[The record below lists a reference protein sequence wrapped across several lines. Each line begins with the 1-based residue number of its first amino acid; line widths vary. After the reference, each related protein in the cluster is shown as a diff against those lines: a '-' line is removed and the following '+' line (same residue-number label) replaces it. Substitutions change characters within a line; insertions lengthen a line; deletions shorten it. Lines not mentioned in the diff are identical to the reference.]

1 MNRTP
6 QSEPVEQSSPGYGR
20 SMTYEPVATYLANGL
35 ADARVR
41 AAMSLPVQTRTNP
54 PPNVC
59 RRQVLRTNP
68 KGSKTECVFAD
79 GTAILVSNFLAY
91 FIRAG
96 DELLFPVELEVADT
110 GTQIYIRNTNPEER
124 RRDVFQAEI
133 SYVTQPRKD
142 KRDNLFVAAEVCGP
156 RLGIPAIHLRC
167 ETLRDYFDVG
177 DRRRAWD
184 CQPSF
189 YELLRVNPSVS
200 PAELRLAFKLR
211 SLELCTAHAPTDDLR
226 ALERAFNTL
235 AQPELRACYDALR
248 NDPASP
254 VLFPWGGFGSLLVAG
269 DLSRDGKTF
278 YASRILSFRPE
289 QNFKQFQA
297 PLRKITFYKDHAIYR
312 DSRHHIAVLFD
323 QTSLPLF
330 WDSSWNQWKHLLGAK
345 VGVKAPF
352 IQNGKYQH
360 RAGAWHLVKWETA
373 LSSRLEVA
381 LPSNIAEQVAEARRL
396 HHRFGEFAEALDQI
410 RASLESVPIE
420 RGDLQKLCSHLGMP
434 GDFDVAL
441 ITWKPDYDAFFYKQL
456 CRRARCLYLFRS
468 EYIFDL
474 ERAVVVETPQLGH
487 ATYLFSKPASMSE
500 FLTIYSKVTREDILR
515 NRSNVAERLGFL
527 GRLIHGLKPG
537 VWVKDLKA
545 RVGEIADYVEAS
557 D

>member
-1 MNRTP
+1 MRTAL
-6 QSEPVEQSSPGYGR
+6 QIKTIE
-20 SMTYEPVATYLANGL
+20 
-35 ADARVR
+35 
-41 AAMSLPVQTRTNP
+41 

-59 RRQVLRTNP
+59 QRLVLRTKP
-68 KGSKTECVFAD
+68 KGGKTECVFAD
-79 GTAILVSNFLAY
+79 GTVILVSNFLAF

-96 DELLFPVELEVADT
+96 DELLFPVELQAVDA

-133 SYVTQPRKD
+133 GYATQPRKD
-142 KRDNLFVAAEVCGP
+142 RRDNLFVAAEVCGP
-156 RLGIPAIHLRC
+156 SLGISAIHLRC
-167 ETLRDYFDVG
+167 ETLRDYFDVD
-177 DRRRAWD
+177 DRRCPWD
-184 CQPSF
+184 RQPSF
-189 YELLRVNPSVS
+189 YELLRVNPNVS

-211 SLELCTAHAPTDDLR
+211 NLELRAAHAPTGDLR

-254 VLFPWGGFGSLLVAG
+254 ALFPYGGFGSLLVAG

-289 QNFKQFQA
+289 QNFKQLQA
-297 PLRKITFYKDHAIYR
+297 PVRKITFYEDHAIYR
-312 DSRHHIAVLFD
+312 DSRHRIEVLFD
-323 QTSLPLF
+323 QASLPVF

-345 VGVKAPF
+345 VRVKAPF
-352 IQNGKYQH
+352 IQSGKYQH
-360 RAGAWHLVKWETA
+360 RAGAWRLERWETA

-381 LPSNIAEQVAEARRL
+381 LPPNIAEQVAEARKL
-396 HHRFGEFAEALDQI
+396 HHRFGEFAEALDRI

-420 RGDLQKLCSHLGMP
+420 RRDLQKLCARLGMP

-456 CRRARCLYLFRS
+456 SRRARCLYLSRS

-474 ERAVVVETPQLGH
+474 ERTVVVETPQLGH
-487 ATYLFSKPASMSE
+487 ATYLFSKPANMSE
-500 FLTIYSKVTREDILR
+500 FLAIYSKVTREDILR

-527 GRLIHGLKPG
+527 GRLIHGLKPRA
-537 VWVKDLKA
+537 WLTDLKA

-557 D
+557 DGRI

>member
-360 RAGAWHLVKWETA
+360 RAGAWHLVNWETA

-381 LPSNIAEQVAEARRL
+381 LPSNI
-396 HHRFGEFAEALDQI
+396 
-410 RASLESVPIE
+410 
-420 RGDLQKLCSHLGMP
+420 
-434 GDFDVAL
+434 
-441 ITWKPDYDAFFYKQL
+441 FFYKQL

-487 ATYLFSKPASMSE
+487 ATYLFSKPPSMSE
-500 FLTIYSKVTREDILR
+500 FLAIYSKVAREDILR

-527 GRLIHGLKPG
+527 ARLIHGLKPRA
-537 VWVKDLKA
+537 WLKELKA
-545 RVGEIADYVEAS
+545 RLGETADYVEAS